1 MDSVRDAIP
10 DQELRPLVDRLL
22 LEQGRLDPLELLLAA
37 DLLGY
42 EDYVAWRTGGRSDLQ
57 GALRASP
64 KAIAGFLE
72 DSGGYARGQKLVAVP
87 LEHMVWG
94 DRERPLS
101 IGPHPE
107 LTRACAL
114 AYAPPPE
121 RCQLD
126 LFQDSTAL
134 LLEEE
139 VRTALVEHRTDRARD
154 QVARLM
160 HRDPKHP
167 RLGGFLR
174 LIQTLDDADANG
186 RDGRVEERWRELEEI
201 GPLAAQLLGHRAR
214 DFLGTLW
221 AALAERLGERVDE
234 RLAGRPFDPGTGEF
248 HAAIAWTRAGRWER
262 ARETIESEPDWLD
275 HPVLVLFHAE
285 ACWRGRDLCG
295 ARRDWLWLCREYPS
309 AAERAFRD
317 PAFPDRRLAD
327 LWSAFG
333 DLGLED
339 ELETEDFPAW
349 LLLEDPKAF
358 AVIRETGDAS
368 SDDRATAYRL
378 LHALVS
384 GDDTIDRRR
393 ELGEIQPTLLKQF
406 LACRSRA

>member
-1 MDSVRDAIP
+1 MDSAHNAIP
-10 DQELRPLVDRLL
+10 DHALRPLVDRLL

-37 DLLGY
+37 DMLGY
-42 EDYVAWRTGGRSDLQ
+42 EDYVAWRTGGRSELQ
-57 GALRASP
+57 SALRAAP
-64 KAIAGFLE
+64 EAIAGFLE
-72 DSGGYARGQKLVAVP
+72 DAGVYARGQKLVAVP
-87 LEHMVWG
+87 IEHTAWG

-101 IGPHPE
+101 IGPHPV

-114 AYAPPPE
+114 VYAPPPE

-139 VRTALVEHRTDRARD
+139 VRTALVEHRTGRARD

-160 HRDPKHP
+160 HSEPRHP

-201 GPLAAQLLGHRAR
+201 GPLAGQLLGHGAR

-221 AALAERLGERVDE
+221 AALAERL
-234 RLAGRPFDPGTGEF
+234 AGRPLGPGSGDF

-262 ARETIESEPDWLD
+262 AREAIESEPEWLD
-275 HPVLVLFHAE
+275 RPVLVLVHAE
-285 ACWRGRDLCG
+285 ACWHGRDPVG

-309 AAERAFRD
+309 AAERALRD

-327 LWSAFG
+327 LWEAFG

-339 ELETEDFPAW
+339 ELATEDFPAW

-358 AVIRETGDAS
+358 AMIRETGDES

-393 ELGEIQPTLLKQF
+393 ELGEIQPILLKQF
-406 LACRSRA
+406 LAYRSHA

>member
-1 MDSVRDAIP
+1 MDPARDAIP

-57 GALRASP
+57 GVLRASP

-72 DSGGYARGQKLVAVP
+72 DAGVYARGQKLVAVA
-87 LEHMVWG
+87 LSHNAWG

-101 IGPHPE
+101 IGPHTE
-107 LTRACAL
+107 LSRACTL
-114 AYAPPPE
+114 VYAPPPE

-139 VRTALVEHRTDRARD
+139 VRTALVEHRMDRARD
-154 QVARLM
+154 RVARLM
-160 HRDPKHP
+160 HHEPGHP

-174 LIQTLDDADANG
+174 LIQTLDDVDAVG
-186 RDGRVEERWRELEEI
+186 RDGRVEERWRELEGI
-201 GPLAAQLLGHRAR
+201 GPLAGELLGHRAR

-221 AALAERLGERVDE
+221 AGLAECLT
-234 RLAGRPFDPGTGEF
+234 GRAFGPGSGDF

-262 ARETIESEPDWLD
+262 AREAIESEPDWLD
-275 HPVLVLFHAE
+275 QPVLVLVHAE
-285 ACWRGRDLCG
+285 ACWRVRDPFG

-309 AAERAFRD
+309 AAERAFRA

-327 LWSAFG
+327 LWAAFG

-339 ELETEDFPAW
+339 ELATEDFPAW

-358 AVIRETGDAS
+358 AVIRETGDTS

-393 ELGEIQPTLLKQF
+393 ELGEIQPILLKQF
-406 LACRSRA
+406 LAYRRHA

>member
-1 MDSVRDAIP
+1 MDSAHDAIP
-10 DQELRPLVDRLL
+10 DHELRPLVDRLL

-42 EDYVAWRTGGRSDLQ
+42 EDYVAWRTGGRSELQ

-72 DSGGYARGQKLVAVP
+72 DAGVYARGQKLVAVA
-87 LEHMVWG
+87 LAHTAWG

-107 LTRACAL
+107 LTRACAV

-126 LFQDSTAL
+126 LFQDSTAV

-139 VRTALVEHRTDRARD
+139 VRTALVEHRKDRARD
-154 QVARLM
+154 RVARLM
-160 HRDPKHP
+160 NREPEHP

-174 LIQTLDDADANG
+174 LIQTQDYSYASGHYGSFAD
-186 RDGRVEERWRELEEI
+186 RWRELEEI
-201 GPLAAQLLGHRAR
+201 GPLAGQLLGHRAR
-214 DFLGTLW
+214 DFLGAQW
-221 AALAERLGERVDE
+221 AALAE
-234 RLAGRPFDPGTGEF
+234 RLAGRPFDPASGEL
-248 HAAIAWTRAGRWER
+248 HAAIAWTRAGRWDR
-262 ARETIESEPDWLD
+262 AREAVESEPDWLD
-275 HPVLVLFHAE
+275 QPVLVLLHAE
-285 ACWRGRDLCG
+285 ACWRGRDPFG

-317 PAFPDRRLAD
+317 PAFPDHRLAD
-327 LWSAFG
+327 LWAAYG
-333 DLGLED
+333 DLDLD
-339 ELETEDFPAW
+339 EELAAEDFPAW
-349 LLLEDPKAF
+349 LLLQDPGAF
-358 AVIRETGDAS
+358 GVIPPSETS
-368 SDDRATAYRL
+368 TDDRDTAYRL
-378 LHALVS
+378 LHGLVT

-393 ELGEIQPTLLKQF
+393 ALGEIHPELLRQF
-406 LACRSRA
+406 LGNRNRS